1 MRALKRNKVKLW
13 YQLYQTNIPI
23 YETDLDGNIV
33 TDPISGEPL
42 LTGDYEAG
50 YDAPVMIKANVS
62 PARSDASTDPFG
74 VDLEYDKTVCSCDL
88 NLPIDELSVLFVD
101 KVPKYDKNRIL
112 VNSADYKVV
121 KVAKSLNSMLYAIK
135 KITEDSDG

>member
-23 YETDLDGNIV
+23 YETDLEGNIV

-50 YDAPVMIKANVS
+50 YGVPVMIKANVS

-101 KVPKYDKNRIL
+101 KVPKYDKNRNL
-112 VNSADYKVV
+112 LNSADYKVV
-121 KVAKSLNSMLYAIK
+121 KVAKSLNSMLCAIK